1 MWKCESAFFI
11 SRDFSRT
18 GSTPWSMAALYQAF
32 DEDPNENYCYYG
44 IKNIKD
50 VVGRRKTICRS
61 M

>member
-1 MWKCESAFFI
+1 
-11 SRDFSRT
+11 
-18 GSTPWSMAALYQAF
+18 MAALYQAF